1 MSDYTG
7 WGLGDTLEGIL
18 SQKRAEARQSMLDD
32 LNRQNVLSTIQNR
45 DENTRSLAEQRAAKA
60 ADLQSIA
67 NQKRLS
73 SILPGDI
80 SGNQG
85 DIDFLKGNYPS
96 SLSQTGGATLPSKSI
111 VGVSG
116 DIGDP
121 NMGELTP
128 GASAP
133 PTSVPSKPD
142 ASVPTTST
150 FLGTPAYQEK
160 KQVRDRLSDLMDSPD
175 FDQMDSLHKV
185 LAVSQADPSSDPAH
199 TMEQLLVSRA
209 SNPPQVK
216 DEYVLGPDGKLTKAP
231 ENAHITR
238 GFQPPRPPNTPVKNT
253 YVGVDSQGR
262 GLVMD
267 AEGNIR
273 VSPILNSDKTPADDS
288 VMHPKPVA
296 GKGVAGASLNIL
308 GNSDLFKK
316 FQTAFRTKNDQ
327 QARETRVAYINSIAD
342 PNVKK
347 DVQDIL
353 GDPQLYGMSWEDL
366 TKPNPQTGKP
376 ILSGDPTLLEKVHAE
391 VSNLRGS
398 F

>member
-85 DIDFLKGNYPS
+85 YIDFLKGNYPS

-111 VGVSG
+111 VGTSG

-253 YVGVDSQGR
+253 Y
-262 GLVMD
+262 
-267 AEGNIR
+267 
-273 VSPILNSDKTPADDS
+273 DS

-327 QARETRVAYINSIAD
+327 QARETRVAYINSIAE